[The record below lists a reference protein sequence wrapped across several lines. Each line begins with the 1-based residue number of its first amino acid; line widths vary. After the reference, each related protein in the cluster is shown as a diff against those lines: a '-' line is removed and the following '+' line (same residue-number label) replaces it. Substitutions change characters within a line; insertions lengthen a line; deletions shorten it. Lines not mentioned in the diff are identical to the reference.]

1 MTSIKHAHIVT
12 HSFTKQPDSRNYA
25 STNPPHG
32 STQYVMIF
40 GQATLYLSAGHTM
53 VWALPFSWYVPGWMP
68 VPQGLHPS
76 TYEKEKPDHGINGRA
91 HTDEA
96 QELRRIYVSA
106 LADLDTRST
115 IETGWDSNLRTH
127 RDHEEFVWRR
137 VDTLE
142 RRRL

>member
-1 MTSIKHAHIVT
+1 MTSIKHAHIAT
-12 HSFTKQPDSRNYA
+12 HSFTKQLDSRDYA

-76 TYEKEKPDHGINGRA
+76 TYENGKPDQGINGRA
-91 HTDEA
+91 HTGVALD
-96 QELRRIYVSA
+96 LLRIYV
-106 LADLDTRST
+106 LAHIDLGAGPAEPGWKTVTCGR
-115 IETGWDSNLRTH
+115 TGIKGDPNDRASR
-127 RDHEEFVWRR
+127 F
-137 VDTLE
+137 
-142 RRRL
+142 